1 MRNNMNK
8 KEFVQFMAKHN
19 NIQQAEASN
28 IVDKF
33 TNTVITALR
42 KEKEIKLIGFG
53 NYIVSEIAA
62 KKGKNL
68 QTNEPIDIPAYNQ
81 IRFKASKAMKE
92 AIKK

>member
-1 MRNNMNK
+1 MNK